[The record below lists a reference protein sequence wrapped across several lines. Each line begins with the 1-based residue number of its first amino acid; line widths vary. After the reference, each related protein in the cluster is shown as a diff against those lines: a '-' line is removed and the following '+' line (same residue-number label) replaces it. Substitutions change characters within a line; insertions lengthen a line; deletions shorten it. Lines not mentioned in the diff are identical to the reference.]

1 MAITLEDIRKY
12 REEHGISTE
21 AGIEAVRAARE
32 RIAQGLPVF
41 PTQKSETS
49 EPSDIRQSGSKFS
62 EKIAHP
68 AKRRAG
74 KILKAKA
81 VTGSL
86 LGAENPD
93 AHEKKQL
100 TGVDQN
106 TRAAASA
113 AKRYGVAFTGDPEE
127 TLRAAGREAYINGR
141 DADSD
146 SLYARA
152 DTIRTEKAAARARE
166 LADKAAE
173 EEQKQLQAY
182 IDKYARYAALTYNP
196 DFAEKS
202 RYQTTANGKE
212 EFNNFFQNYSNT
224 GFDDIAYD
232 YINRNETAIKRQE
245 LADIQDNAAFLGLDQ
260 SERLEMT
267 DDEIAIFNYL
277 YAQDTAK
284 GDTEHKSAYDFVK
297 LLTGSLTARQR
308 AKAEEEWA
316 AYARENPTKMS
327 AFSVL
332 ESPMKGLAYLG
343 QAVDYL
349 ADGKIDQNAGYNKFS
364 YSNSA
369 IRNQVSQ
376 MVEDKWGGVGTF
388 AYQTGMSM
396 GDFLLN
402 TAITGGNEA
411 LSLAIMGTGAAADA
425 TIAAKDRGLS
435 DNQSFALGTIA
446 GAAEIITEKVSIETL
461 LDKTSLSESAFGYFL
476 KNVLAEGSEEV
487 GSDIINLVADV
498 LISKDKSEWQTSM
511 DAYERTG
518 MTEKEAFWH
527 AVEDQAANMGLD
539 FLGGAVSGGVM
550 AGAGIG
556 INSAANRLDVLD
568 SAANLRDSGDLS
580 SMLLSAMN
588 LQNEALR
595 ERAFEM
601 ADAIRS
607 GKKPSA
613 AEVRDFYTALSQERA
628 RTRGSGDYAAPE
640 ARQGA
645 VSADQNGRQLPGDL
659 SMANPEEQYLL
670 AYLEQENAQET
681 VQAVEEQQP
690 STSVRAAE
698 ERQSTRQQ
706 PSSTPPVKAENPF
719 SASLTESL
727 GENGKAAYHYTIEH
741 SDTAEDGV
749 RPAFLAYYTYGL
761 AGSNMENVPA
771 EFARSLGQDG
781 AYRAWAAGQNDAKIT
796 LAREQKAAKY
806 AAVSGTDSGLVY
818 DDFVREA
825 VSSGRSR
832 VDVNGES
839 RGYLT
844 AETAEQLNQVARA
857 LGVRVQFADSIRGGT
872 ANAKISGSTILMEK
886 NNPNPV
892 MAVVGHE
899 FTHRMQELAPREYR
913 TFRNSVLEG
922 KENRVREKLDA
933 YASQGVNL
941 TYEEAMDEA
950 AADLAGL
957 MMDDGKV
964 LDQFIEKH
972 RTDRTLLQKI
982 RDAIRSFID
991 KLTGKERKKAETTV
1005 GKLEAALDAAAKQAR
1020 ALQDKAGRDTM
1031 DVTRHS
1037 LKEDGDYGITEENH
1051 RAAQSSGNHRDSGY
1065 DAQQRTTDTGRSG
1078 QNRQGVGGEVRPEV
1092 GTTIRREDFLREHRE
1107 RGDRSVRLKGD
1118 YLYAY
1123 HEATEAELND
1133 NAKKTVAILKDLGIP
1148 YFTNTDGI
1156 HIYANG
1162 EVRISNQSVTIH
1174 DGTDTKIAV
1183 SANMETEGAATAYHE
1198 AFHFMRDAAPA
1209 LRNKLQ
1215 GTIRGSI
1222 VENESYETFSSRIA
1236 EAYRIPLDPSQ
1247 RAKVQEAK
1255 FQEELNAY
1263 ICGEIMAQKSN
1274 SEALHLIKDFVK
1286 NPEQLLIDVAQMYT
1300 DFKAQQK
1307 GETNFSLKTGT
1318 ITKSYEAIL
1327 EENRL
1332 LKEQMKD
1339 YRDLRR
1345 KHKDLRKS
1353 RDYWWDQTKTTESA
1367 AEYQKAVAE
1376 AAKGLVEGH
1385 SSKANVLKIQGKL
1398 QGLYDTIGRWAS
1410 QESSVAGDADYEKIQ
1425 SRAESI
1431 ARELVEQA
1439 VVRTS
1444 PGDSYQ
1450 ELLDYLKTTEVV
1462 LGKKDQKG
1470 FPGING
1476 FKARQQD
1483 RLNLSIQGKTN
1494 IDQVYQ
1500 ELSERWP
1507 EFFDEAEQ
1515 SHPADQLL
1523 RVGEVLDQLYAVE
1536 EYNPFEGEMDQA
1548 VTGAANEIMERFFD
1562 LPQTRKTFADRQE
1575 ARLSAAKANGKQ
1587 QVQKVREE
1595 YKARLDKLREQ
1606 NRQRVADTIDKE
1618 RAKRDQKI
1626 QALKDRYAA
1635 RDAAGKARQEARKL
1649 RSRIIRHVGE
1659 LSRTLLRPND
1669 KKHIPETLRTAVSAM
1684 LESINLESPYRV
1696 DENGRRIKNGT
1707 GGPTRRTAAF
1717 QALKAEYAKIAA
1729 EGELVIDPS
1738 LFGDA
1743 AKDIQGGFDQVI
1755 AMKDIRLADMTLEQL
1770 ETVWQ
1775 VVKAV
1780 ESGIRT
1786 EGKVL
1791 SKAKYQRT
1799 ADWAGALQA
1808 DTASRRAKGSLTSG
1822 HIALDLENPYTF
1834 FSHYGQ
1840 AGMDIYRSLR
1850 DAQDRQQQMK
1860 TQVARKIGELKLVD
1874 RKTLRDLEKTAKT
1887 FTTATGEKL
1896 TLTTAQVMD
1905 LYNLSKRQQAL
1916 GHLLGDGVVQPRVKS
1931 EHIRRGTNAIRLTEG
1946 DLAAITRTLTAEQK
1960 KMADALQEL
1969 TIGMLADFGNEASMA
1984 AYGYKKFTGKDYWP
1998 IHVAGEEV
2006 QVSVEKNRDNPR
2018 SVRNMGMAQSTQA
2031 GAANALNIFSVFDS
2045 FSDHVSDMTTYAA
2058 WLCPMEDMDR
2068 LFNYRYRD
2076 EAGNRTGKTVKG
2088 LLEEFGGPGS
2098 MKYWLKLMSDIQN
2111 GIGGSNDSIFW
2122 NYAGKTVGNLKGAAV
2137 KGNARVILQQATA
2150 IFKAALPMEVRDLS
2164 RGFLKGVTKGS
2175 GWEKALQYAPIA
2187 LKKDDGSF
2195 DISSPRQMKD
2205 SLFDGRSLLQRADDL
2220 TSAPAGKADAWAW
2233 GKIWNACEWA
2243 TAREHKEL
2251 AVGSDAFYQ
2260 ETARLFTQVIDQ
2272 TQVVDGVLQ
2281 RSNIMRSS
2289 NEVVKQA
2296 TSFMGEPIM
2305 ALNILMQTYDQAR
2318 YETDPVKRKRAVK
2331 KMCRAVSA
2339 LIVTDVVN
2347 ALVQSLVDAA
2357 RDDDRDKDY
2366 AEKFRIALLGDYDP
2380 NGTVWDNIRAGLSS
2394 NLIGNLNP
2402 LGRIPFVKD
2411 WLSQFQGYEVKRMDT
2426 QGIAELF
2433 NVSRKWEK
2441 LGNGRYTVAYLLK
2454 ETAAS
2459 LSKLFGAPV
2468 GNIMRDLSA
2477 TINTTIS
2484 FADSFGA
2491 DTVELRYRLSRTM
2504 YDVKNSQ
2511 NLGIFTGFI
2520 WEARQKGN
2528 EELASEIYNDLGRS
2542 GWTREQLDQRV
2553 NNLAQKAEKGTAA
2566 AQAYVDAEERGSAS
2580 GMEKAAETAGDLGIS
2595 DDEFKAMLNKERNR
2609 RKEKDEGPEPWEDI
2623 GPDYWAGGNV
2633 SYSYDNLYQAVLNG
2647 DASSVETIR
2656 RALEQDGK
2664 DAKAIDS
2671 AVKSRLRADLK
2682 EAFWESGSLSDSE
2695 VKKLSRLLA
2704 DWDESEDA
2712 AAYLEKDAW
2721 KKWKEAYRGGKGRFA
2736 EYKRYYDVLKKVF
2749 GYENE
2754 EIIRRGN
2761 VG

>member
-86 LGAENPD
+86 LGVENPD

-146 SLYARA
+146 SLYDRA
-152 DTIRTEKAAARARE
+152 DAIKTEKAAARAKE

-182 IDKYARYAALTYNP
+182 INKYAKYAALTYNP
-196 DFAEKS
+196 DFEEKS

-212 EFNNFFQNYSNT
+212 KFNNFFQNYSNT

-316 AYARENPTKMS
+316 AYAKENPAKMS

-332 ESPMKGLAYLG
+332 ESPMKGLSYLG

-369 IRNQVSQ
+369 IRSQVSQ

-396 GDFLLN
+396 GDFLFN
-402 TAITGGNEA
+402 TAVTGGNEA

-435 DNQSFALGTIA
+435 DSQSFALGTIA

-476 KNVLAEGSEEV
+476 KNLLAEGSEEV

-498 LISKDKSEWQTSM
+498 LISKDKSEWKTSM

-556 INSAANRLDVLD
+556 INSAANRLDIRNNVLD

-659 SMANPEEQYLL
+659 SMTNPEEQYLL
-670 AYLEQENAQET
+670 AYLEQENAQKGRET
-681 VQAVEEQQP
+681 GQAAEEQQP

-698 ERQSTRQQ
+698 ERQSDRQEQ
-706 PSSTPPVKAENPF
+706 ISSTPSAKESRPF

-727 GENGKAAYHYTIEH
+727 GENGKAAYNYTLEH
-741 SDTAEDGV
+741 SGVAEEGV

-761 AGSNMENVPA
+761 AGSEMENVPG
-771 EFARSLGQDG
+771 EFAGSLGQDG
-781 AYRAWAAGQNDAKIT
+781 AYRAWAAGQNDAQIT
-796 LAREQKAAKY
+796 LAREQKAAGY
-806 AAVSGTDSGLVY
+806 AAMAGEGSGLVY
-818 DDFVREA
+818 DDFVKEA

-839 RGYLT
+839 RVYLT
-844 AETAEQLNQVARA
+844 AETAEQLNQVAKA

-964 LDQFIEKH
+964 LDQFIQKH

-991 KLTGKERKKAETTV
+991 KLTGKERKKVETTV

-1037 LKEDGDYGITEENH
+1037 LKEDGDYATVRRNQTESAGAGASG
-1051 RAAQSSGNHRDSGY
+1051 AASARTGQTA
-1065 DAQQRTTDTGRSG
+1065 DAGRSG
-1078 QNRQGVGGEVRPEV
+1078 QNRQGVGGEVRSEV

-1107 RGDRSVRLKGD
+1107 RGDRSIRLKGD

-1123 HEATEAELND
+1123 HEATAAELND
-1133 NAKKTVAILKDLGIP
+1133 NAKKTVAILKGLGIP
-1148 YFTNTDGI
+1148 CFTNTDGI

-1183 SANMETEGAATAYHE
+1183 SANMETEGTATAYHE
-1198 AFHFMRDAAPA
+1198 AFHFLRDVAPT
-1209 LRNKLQ
+1209 LRAKLQ
-1215 GTIRGSI
+1215 ETIR
-1222 VENESYETFSSRIA
+1222 ENIAENKSYETFSNRIA

-1247 RAKVQEAK
+1247 RTKVQEAK

-1263 ICGEIMAQKSN
+1263 ICGEIMARN
-1274 SEALHLIKDFVK
+1274 PGSEAWQLIRNFIPDTDAVYSAVV
-1286 NPEQLLIDVAQMYT
+1286 DMYT

-1327 EENRL
+1327 EENQL
-1332 LKEQMKD
+1332 LREQMKD
-1339 YRDLRR
+1339 YRSIQRQNQTLQE
-1345 KHKDLRKS
+1345 S
-1353 RDYWWDQTKTTESA
+1353 RDYWKGQTRTTKEVSTDRKAVEKA
-1367 AEYQKAVAE
+1367 AKELIQSYSSQADAREIQNRLQSLYDAIARGTDGENDVSYAEAWSRAEGIARDVVEKAVA
-1376 AAKGLVEGH
+1376 K
-1385 SSKANVLKIQGKL
+1385 
-1398 QGLYDTIGRWAS
+1398 
-1410 QESSVAGDADYEKIQ
+1410 ESLGE
-1425 SRAESI
+1425 
-1431 ARELVEQA
+1431 
-1439 VVRTS
+1439 
-1444 PGDSYQ
+1444 SYQ
-1450 ELLDYLKTTEVV
+1450 ELLNYLKTVPIV
-1462 LGKKDQKG
+1462 LNKKDQADIPG
-1470 FPGING
+1470 FRD
-1476 FKARQQD
+1476 FRAQQRG
-1483 RLNLSIQGKTN
+1483 RLNLSTQGKTN
-1494 IDQVYQ
+1494 MDQVYL

-1536 EYNPFEGEMDQA
+1536 EYNPFEGEMDQTVA
-1548 VTGAANEIMERFFD
+1548 GAANEIMERFFD

-1575 ARLSAAKANGKQ
+1575 TRLSAAKANGKQ

-1635 RDAAGKARQEARKL
+1635 RDAAGREKRAVREYQQK
-1649 RSRIIRHVGE
+1649 IRRTALD
-1659 LSRTLLRPND
+1659 LSRRLLNPTD
-1669 KKHIPETLRTAVSAM
+1669 SKHIPESLRGPVAAFLSSIDFSGKKQDTKIAEVWRNLQNKWLELSAGQSREDFSGEYLTIDPDLTERLKELIASDVPTRLDNLNRAETEELWKVVAAVKAAVTAADRAIIEGKKTTAAEAGKDLILELSMRKARNPNQSSLSKNFADFFQYGMTDSTRFGEMFGPTMESLIGNLREGHNVMVRKWNEAVQYAEGLFGKEKVWEWGSGYADPKSFQLASGETLSLTPAQVMSLYLLNKREQGRRHLYKGGVESAETRGKHKRFGQGARTAVTEADVAQI
-1684 LESINLESPYRV
+1684 INSLTPQQKRV
-1696 DENGRRIKNGT
+1696 ADGLGY
-1707 GGPTRRTAAF
+1707 F
-1717 QALKAEYAKIAA
+1717 LSHQAA
-1729 EGELVIDPS
+1729 E
-1738 LFGDA
+1738 
-1743 AKDIQGGFDQVI
+1743 
-1755 AMKDIRLADMTLEQL
+1755 
-1770 ETVWQ
+1770 W
-1775 VVKAV
+1775 
-1780 ESGIRT
+1780 
-1786 EGKVL
+1786 
-1791 SKAKYQRT
+1791 
-1799 ADWAGALQA
+1799 
-1808 DTASRRAKGSLTSG
+1808 
-1822 HIALDLENPYTF
+1822 
-1834 FSHYGQ
+1834 
-1840 AGMDIYRSLR
+1840 
-1850 DAQDRQQQMK
+1850 
-1860 TQVARKIGELKLVD
+1860 
-1874 RKTLRDLEKTAKT
+1874 
-1887 FTTATGEKL
+1887 
-1896 TLTTAQVMD
+1896 
-1905 LYNLSKRQQAL
+1905 
-1916 GHLLGDGVVQPRVKS
+1916 
-1931 EHIRRGTNAIRLTEG
+1931 
-1946 DLAAITRTLTAEQK
+1946 
-1960 KMADALQEL
+1960 
-1969 TIGMLADFGNEASMA
+1969 GNEASMERFGYRKFTEENYFPIKSDRNYTRSSVESGDRPGTIAGLGMTKAVNKAANNPVLLEDVFDVFSRHVTEMA
-1984 AYGYKKFTGKDYWP
+1984 AYNAFYNRLEDFQTVWNWQDNRFHSVKDSLRTAGGDGANQYIRNLLTAVNGRATVERSLSETLLSKYK
-1998 IHVAGEEV
+1998 AGV
-2006 QVSVEKNRDNPR
+2006 
-2018 SVRNMGMAQSTQA
+2018 
-2031 GAANALNIFSVFDS
+2031 
-2045 FSDHVSDMTTYAA
+2045 
-2058 WLCPMEDMDR
+2058 
-2068 LFNYRYRD
+2068 
-2076 EAGNRTGKTVKG
+2076 
-2088 LLEEFGGPGS
+2088 
-2098 MKYWLKLMSDIQN
+2098 
-2111 GIGGSNDSIFW
+2111 IGGNLRVVIQQPTAYTRALTLMDGK
-2122 NYAGKTVGNLKGAAV
+2122 YLLRGLAGKVDADIMKT
-2137 KGNARVILQQATA
+2137 
-2150 IFKAALPMEVRDLS
+2150 
-2164 RGFLKGVTKGS
+2164 
-2175 GWEKALQYAPIA
+2175 YAPIA
-2187 LKKDDGSF
+2187 LWKDWGYYETGNGK
-2195 DISSPRQMKD
+2195 QVKD
-2205 SLFDGRSLLQRADDL
+2205 LILGRHKAGDRFSEAMMALPGIMDNL
-2220 TSAPAGKADAWAW
+2220 TW
-2233 GKIWNACEWA
+2233 GRLWKACEYEIA
-2243 TAREHKEL
+2243 DTTDLKAGTDEFYR
-2251 AVGSDAFYQ
+2251 AVGK
-2260 ETARLFTQVIDQ
+2260 RFTEVIDK
-2272 TQVVDGVLQ
+2272 TQVVDSVFH
-2281 RSNIMRSS
+2281 RSQIMRSK
-2289 NEVVKQA
+2289 NFGNQLA
-2296 TSFMGEPIM
+2296 TAFMAEPTKSYNAVMGAIRSLQN
-2305 ALNILMQTYDQAR
+2305 ASGAEGRKAAAR
-2318 YETDPVKRKRAVK
+2318 GVR
-2331 KMCRAVSA
+2331 RAVSA
-2339 LIVTDVVN
+2339 YIVTNVVN
-2347 ALVQSLVDAA
+2347 ALVVSLMDAA
-2357 RDDDRDKDY
+2357 RDDDRDKDFF
-2366 AEKFRIALLGDYDP
+2366 EKYRAALLGEYDA
-2380 NGTVWDNIRAGLSS
+2380 NGTIWDNIRAGLSA
-2394 NLIGNLNP
+2394 NLVENLNP
-2402 LGRIPFVKD
+2402 MALIPYLKD
-2411 WLSQFQGYEVKRMDT
+2411 AMNLLEGYEIKRMDM
-2426 QGIAELF
+2426 QGVSEL
-2433 NVSRKWEK
+2433 VSSVKKWEK
-2441 LGNGRYTVAYLLK
+2441 LGDGRYTVAYLLK
-2454 ETAAS
+2454 DTAES
-2459 LSKLFGAPV
+2459 LSKLTGIPM
-2468 GNIMRDLSA
+2468 GNILRELS
-2477 TINTTIS
+2477 TLTNTGIS
-2484 FADSFGA
+2484 VADSFGA

-2553 NNLAQKAEKGTAA
+2553 NNLAQKAEKGAAA

-2721 KKWKEAYRGGKGRFA
+2721 KKWKEAYRGGKGKFA
-2736 EYKRYYDVLKKVF
+2736 EYKRYYDVLKNVF
-2749 GYENE
+2749 GKEHE
-2754 EIIRRGN
+2754 EIVRRGN

>member
-100 TGVDQN
+100 TGVDRN

-127 TLRAAGREAYINGR
+127 PLRAAGREAYINGR

-706 PSSTPPVKAENPF
+706 PSSTPPVKAEKPF

-913 TFRNSVLEG
+913 TFRNSALEG

-1031 DVTRHS
+1031 DVARHS
-1037 LKEDGDYGITEENH
+1037 LKEDGVDGREGTRRIGAVEQKEESDRAGGQPVQNSAGEVLQGDAVSRRERGLNTSFGERPYYAWTEGHVIEPVKGTVAHGAQQTAVEYGVPSFVVSNTAWNQSKTKAPSFSAHGQIFFRESIPERYRGMVAPHEITHVMKQVQYPAYLAFVSKTPDMLDLSSIEAALLLENSAKH
-1051 RAAQSSGNHRDSGY
+1051 REIDIFNKKGTLDTRKLKALSEADTLKLYDELNATLYGHIGSGKMEGLSEPLRHAFHDFDAYAKELTELHQRFKAENLNAKKNAGQADGDARYSIKYDESHTPYVEIDEDILRGIPKAAWVKTVKDNLRDKFPNGMTVGQNVIAINKQSRMEMTFSRYMQKLFQSEPQMYADKLRATNNADEIVRAAQNWVNEALLHPRKDDIIDFARGKVLLRIGENDYSAQVIVGNRGKNGLLLY
-1065 DAQQRTTDTGRSG
+1065 DVINLSKTTIQEKTKTTDTVYTANT
-1078 QNRQGVGGEVRPEV
+1078 QNEPR
-1092 GTTIRREDFLREHRE
+1092 D
-1107 RGDRSVRLKGD
+1107 RGPVSV
-1118 YLYAY
+1118 
-1123 HEATEAELND
+1123 
-1133 NAKKTVAILKDLGIP
+1133 
-1148 YFTNTDGI
+1148 NTS
-1156 HIYANG
+1156 
-1162 EVRISNQSVTIH
+1162 IS
-1174 DGTDTKIAV
+1174 
-1183 SANMETEGAATAYHE
+1183 E
-1198 AFHFMRDAAPA
+1198 
-1209 LRNKLQ
+1209 
-1215 GTIRGSI
+1215 
-1222 VENESYETFSSRIA
+1222 
-1236 EAYRIPLDPSQ
+1236 
-1247 RAKVQEAK
+1247 
-1255 FQEELNAY
+1255 
-1263 ICGEIMAQKSN
+1263 
-1274 SEALHLIKDFVK
+1274 
-1286 NPEQLLIDVAQMYT
+1286 
-1300 DFKAQQK
+1300 K
-1307 GETNFSLKTGT
+1307 GENVNTNFSLKAGT

-1548 VTGAANEIMERFFD
+1548 VTGAANEIM
-1562 LPQTRKTFADRQE
+1562 
-1575 ARLSAAKANGKQ
+1575 AR
-1587 QVQKVREE
+1587 
-1595 YKARLDKLREQ
+1595 
-1606 NRQRVADTIDKE
+1606 
-1618 RAKRDQKI
+1618 
-1626 QALKDRYAA
+1626 
-1635 RDAAGKARQEARKL
+1635 
-1649 RSRIIRHVGE
+1649 
-1659 LSRTLLRPND
+1659 
-1669 KKHIPETLRTAVSAM
+1669 
-1684 LESINLESPYRV
+1684 
-1696 DENGRRIKNGT
+1696 
-1707 GGPTRRTAAF
+1707 
-1717 QALKAEYAKIAA
+1717 
-1729 EGELVIDPS
+1729 
-1738 LFGDA
+1738 
-1743 AKDIQGGFDQVI
+1743 
-1755 AMKDIRLADMTLEQL
+1755 
-1770 ETVWQ
+1770 
-1775 VVKAV
+1775 
-1780 ESGIRT
+1780 
-1786 EGKVL
+1786 
-1791 SKAKYQRT
+1791 
-1799 ADWAGALQA
+1799 
-1808 DTASRRAKGSLTSG
+1808 
-1822 HIALDLENPYTF
+1822 
-1834 FSHYGQ
+1834 
-1840 AGMDIYRSLR
+1840 
-1850 DAQDRQQQMK
+1850 
-1860 TQVARKIGELKLVD
+1860 
-1874 RKTLRDLEKTAKT
+1874 
-1887 FTTATGEKL
+1887 
-1896 TLTTAQVMD
+1896 
-1905 LYNLSKRQQAL
+1905 
-1916 GHLLGDGVVQPRVKS
+1916 
-1931 EHIRRGTNAIRLTEG
+1931 
-1946 DLAAITRTLTAEQK
+1946 
-1960 KMADALQEL
+1960 
-1969 TIGMLADFGNEASMA
+1969 SM
-1984 AYGYKKFTGKDYWP
+1984 
-1998 IHVAGEEV
+1998 
-2006 QVSVEKNRDNPR
+2006 
-2018 SVRNMGMAQSTQA
+2018 
-2031 GAANALNIFSVFDS
+2031 
-2045 FSDHVSDMTTYAA
+2045 
-2058 WLCPMEDMDR
+2058 
-2068 LFNYRYRD
+2068 
-2076 EAGNRTGKTVKG
+2076 
-2088 LLEEFGGPGS
+2088 
-2098 MKYWLKLMSDIQN
+2098 
-2111 GIGGSNDSIFW
+2111 
-2122 NYAGKTVGNLKGAAV
+2122 
-2137 KGNARVILQQATA
+2137 
-2150 IFKAALPMEVRDLS
+2150 
-2164 RGFLKGVTKGS
+2164 
-2175 GWEKALQYAPIA
+2175 
-2187 LKKDDGSF
+2187 
-2195 DISSPRQMKD
+2195 
-2205 SLFDGRSLLQRADDL
+2205 
-2220 TSAPAGKADAWAW
+2220 
-2233 GKIWNACEWA
+2233 
-2243 TAREHKEL
+2243 
-2251 AVGSDAFYQ
+2251 
-2260 ETARLFTQVIDQ
+2260 
-2272 TQVVDGVLQ
+2272 
-2281 RSNIMRSS
+2281 
-2289 NEVVKQA
+2289 
-2296 TSFMGEPIM
+2296 
-2305 ALNILMQTYDQAR
+2305 
-2318 YETDPVKRKRAVK
+2318 
-2331 KMCRAVSA
+2331 
-2339 LIVTDVVN
+2339 
-2347 ALVQSLVDAA
+2347 
-2357 RDDDRDKDY
+2357 
-2366 AEKFRIALLGDYDP
+2366 
-2380 NGTVWDNIRAGLSS
+2380 
-2394 NLIGNLNP
+2394 
-2402 LGRIPFVKD
+2402 
-2411 WLSQFQGYEVKRMDT
+2411 
-2426 QGIAELF
+2426 
-2433 NVSRKWEK
+2433 
-2441 LGNGRYTVAYLLK
+2441 
-2454 ETAAS
+2454 
-2459 LSKLFGAPV
+2459 
-2468 GNIMRDLSA
+2468 
-2477 TINTTIS
+2477 
-2484 FADSFGA
+2484 
-2491 DTVELRYRLSRTM
+2491 
-2504 YDVKNSQ
+2504 
-2511 NLGIFTGFI
+2511 
-2520 WEARQKGN
+2520 
-2528 EELASEIYNDLGRS
+2528 
-2542 GWTREQLDQRV
+2542 
-2553 NNLAQKAEKGTAA
+2553 
-2566 AQAYVDAEERGSAS
+2566 
-2580 GMEKAAETAGDLGIS
+2580 
-2595 DDEFKAMLNKERNR
+2595 
-2609 RKEKDEGPEPWEDI
+2609 
-2623 GPDYWAGGNV
+2623 
-2633 SYSYDNLYQAVLNG
+2633 
-2647 DASSVETIR
+2647 
-2656 RALEQDGK
+2656 
-2664 DAKAIDS
+2664 
-2671 AVKSRLRADLK
+2671 
-2682 EAFWESGSLSDSE
+2682 
-2695 VKKLSRLLA
+2695 
-2704 DWDESEDA
+2704 
-2712 AAYLEKDAW
+2712 
-2721 KKWKEAYRGGKGRFA
+2721 
-2736 EYKRYYDVLKKVF
+2736 
-2749 GYENE
+2749 
-2754 EIIRRGN
+2754 
-2761 VG
+2761 

>member
-1 MAITLEDIRKY
+1 MALTIEDIKKY
-12 REEHGISTE
+12 REERGIQTNS
-21 AGIEAVRAARE
+21 GPEAVQAARA
-32 RIAQGLPVF
+32 RMAMGLPAIAE
-41 PTQKSETS
+41 PEPETAAIS
-49 EPSDIRQSGSKFS
+49 HASKR
-62 EKIAHP
+62 IQP
-68 AKRRAG
+68 ARGRARDMA
-74 KILKAKA
+74 KAKS
-81 VTGSL
+81 VIR
-86 LGAENPD
+86 GALDPEASAPKQTVGTNPP
-93 AHEKKQL
+93 EKKQL
-100 TGVDQN
+100 TGVDKS

-127 TLRAAGREAYINGR
+127 TLRTAGREAYSQGKA
-141 DADSD
+141 ADSK
-146 SLYARA
+146 SLFDKA
-152 DTIRTEKAAARARE
+152 DGVREMAEAPDFQPASLNPATEKNPYGVDNIPVYSGQIHEKYGLKDYLGAGVHAAAGTLSGMSNSVVHFFKAFNDLGEMGLSALTGQEAGHGLQPLWDLYDRLDANTQAQITEDIRTGKMSEPVYSVISGLVQQIPTIA
-166 LADKAAE
+166 LAILTGGGSVAAE
-173 EEQKQLQAY
+173 GAT
-182 IDKYARYAALTYNP
+182 AALGNPSAVEAGIKMLPQLFKDPQFLHSFIQSFGGTYKDAVENGANP
-196 DFAEKS
+196 AQAFLAGIVDGLPEAAIEV
-202 RYQTTANGKE
+202 G
-212 EFNNFFQNYSNT
+212 
-224 GFDDIAYD
+224 GGL
-232 YINRNETAIKRQE
+232 ETALSEGPVTGVKD
-245 LADIQDNAAFLGLDQ
+245 LARRVG
-260 SERLEMT
+260 
-267 DDEIAIFNYL
+267 
-277 YAQDTAK
+277 
-284 GDTEHKSAYDFVK
+284 KSA
-297 LLTGSLTARQR
+297 LEEGWEEIRQD
-308 AKAEEEWA
+308 
-316 AYARENPTKMS
+316 P
-327 AFSVL
+327 FS
-332 ESPMKGLAYLG
+332 GLAQMTYDPG
-343 QAVDYL
+343 V
-349 ADGKIDQNAGYNKFS
+349 NKFS
-364 YSNSA
+364 LTDDDAVVNPVRAAKSA
-369 IRNQVSQ
+369 FYAFITSSIS
-376 MVEDKWGGVGTF
+376 GGVGTTMRT
-388 AYQTGMSM
+388 AQDYYTL
-396 GDFLLN
+396 GDRVKES
-402 TAITGGNEA
+402 GNV
-411 LSLAIMGTGAAADA
+411 
-425 TIAAKDRGLS
+425 
-435 DNQSFALGTIA
+435 N
-446 GAAEIITEKVSIETL
+446 
-461 LDKTSLSESAFGYFL
+461 
-476 KNVLAEGSEEV
+476 
-487 GSDIINLVADV
+487 
-498 LISKDKSEWQTSM
+498 
-511 DAYERTG
+511 
-518 MTEKEAFWH
+518 
-527 AVEDQAANMGLD
+527 
-539 FLGGAVSGGVM
+539 
-550 AGAGIG
+550 
-556 INSAANRLDVLD
+556 
-568 SAANLRDSGDLS
+568 
-580 SMLLSAMN
+580 SMLLSAMDS
-588 LQNEALR
+588 QNEALR
-595 ERAFEM
+595 DQAAEM
-601 ADAIRS
+601 AYQIQH
-607 GKKPSA
+607 GKEPSA
-613 AEVRDFYTALSQERA
+613 AAVGRLALLAGEELNREQVRQIS
-628 RTRGSGDYAAPE
+628 SMPE
-640 ARQGA
+640 ARQG
-645 VSADQNGRQLPGDL
+645 S
-659 SMANPEEQYLL
+659 LL
-670 AYLEQENAQET
+670 ANESQPQISENFQVTDPELRHTAALVERQSPS
-681 VQAVEEQQP
+681 EEQQL
-690 STSVRAAE
+690 STSVRAVE
-698 ERQSTRQQ
+698 ERQNPRQEQ
-706 PSSTPPVKAENPF
+706 PSPTPSAKESRPF

-727 GENGKAAYHYTIEH
+727 GENGKAAYNYTLEH
-741 SDTAEDGV
+741 SDTAEEGV

-761 AGSNMENVPA
+761 AGSDMENVPS
-771 EFARSLGQDG
+771 EFARSLGQG
-781 AYRAWAAGQNDAKIT
+781 AAYRAWAAGQSDAQIT
-796 LAREQKAAKY
+796 LTREQKAAKY
-806 AAVSGTDSGLVY
+806 AAVAGTDSGLVY

-1247 RAKVQEAK
+1247 RTKVQEAK

-1575 ARLSAAKANGKQ
+1575 TRLSAAKANGKQ

-1635 RDAAGKARQEARKL
+1635 RDAAGREKRAVREYQQK
-1649 RSRIIRHVGE
+1649 IRRTALD
-1659 LSRTLLRPND
+1659 LSRRLLNPTD
-1669 KKHIPETLRTAVSAM
+1669 SKHIPESLRGPVAAFLSSIDFSGKKQDTKIAEVWRNLQNKWLELSAGQSREDFSGEYLTIDPDLTERLKELIASDVPTRLDNLNRAETEELWKVVAAVKAAVTAADRAIIEGKKTTAAEAGKDLILELSMRKARNPNQSSLSKNFADFFQYGMTDSTRFGEMFGPTMESLIGNLREGHNVMVRKWNEAVQYAEGLFGKEKVWEWGSGYADPKSFQLASGETLSLTPAQVMSLYLLNKREQGRRHLYKGGVESAETRGKHKRFGQGARTAVTEADVAQI
-1684 LESINLESPYRV
+1684 INSLTPQQKRV
-1696 DENGRRIKNGT
+1696 ADGLGY
-1707 GGPTRRTAAF
+1707 F
-1717 QALKAEYAKIAA
+1717 LSHQAA
-1729 EGELVIDPS
+1729 E
-1738 LFGDA
+1738 
-1743 AKDIQGGFDQVI
+1743 
-1755 AMKDIRLADMTLEQL
+1755 
-1770 ETVWQ
+1770 W
-1775 VVKAV
+1775 
-1780 ESGIRT
+1780 
-1786 EGKVL
+1786 
-1791 SKAKYQRT
+1791 
-1799 ADWAGALQA
+1799 
-1808 DTASRRAKGSLTSG
+1808 
-1822 HIALDLENPYTF
+1822 
-1834 FSHYGQ
+1834 
-1840 AGMDIYRSLR
+1840 
-1850 DAQDRQQQMK
+1850 
-1860 TQVARKIGELKLVD
+1860 
-1874 RKTLRDLEKTAKT
+1874 
-1887 FTTATGEKL
+1887 
-1896 TLTTAQVMD
+1896 
-1905 LYNLSKRQQAL
+1905 
-1916 GHLLGDGVVQPRVKS
+1916 
-1931 EHIRRGTNAIRLTEG
+1931 
-1946 DLAAITRTLTAEQK
+1946 
-1960 KMADALQEL
+1960 
-1969 TIGMLADFGNEASMA
+1969 GNEASMERFGYRKFTEENYFPIKSDRNYTRSSVESGDRPGTIAGLGMTKAVNKAANNPVLLEDVFDVFSRHVTEMA
-1984 AYGYKKFTGKDYWP
+1984 AYNAFYNRLEDFQAVWNWQDNRFHSVKDSLRTAGGDGANQYIRNLLTAVNGRATVERSLSETLLSKYK
-1998 IHVAGEEV
+1998 AGV
-2006 QVSVEKNRDNPR
+2006 
-2018 SVRNMGMAQSTQA
+2018 
-2031 GAANALNIFSVFDS
+2031 
-2045 FSDHVSDMTTYAA
+2045 
-2058 WLCPMEDMDR
+2058 
-2068 LFNYRYRD
+2068 
-2076 EAGNRTGKTVKG
+2076 
-2088 LLEEFGGPGS
+2088 
-2098 MKYWLKLMSDIQN
+2098 
-2111 GIGGSNDSIFW
+2111 IGGNLRVVIQQPTAYTRALTLMDGK
-2122 NYAGKTVGNLKGAAV
+2122 YLLRGLAGKVDADIMKT
-2137 KGNARVILQQATA
+2137 
-2150 IFKAALPMEVRDLS
+2150 
-2164 RGFLKGVTKGS
+2164 
-2175 GWEKALQYAPIA
+2175 YAPIA
-2187 LKKDDGSF
+2187 LWKDWGYYETGNGK
-2195 DISSPRQMKD
+2195 QVKD
-2205 SLFDGRSLLQRADDL
+2205 LILGRHKAGDRFSEAMMALPGIMDNL
-2220 TSAPAGKADAWAW
+2220 TW
-2233 GKIWNACEWA
+2233 GRLWKACEYEIA
-2243 TAREHKEL
+2243 DTTDLKAGTDEFYR
-2251 AVGSDAFYQ
+2251 AVGK
-2260 ETARLFTQVIDQ
+2260 RFTEVIDK
-2272 TQVVDGVLQ
+2272 TQVVDSVFH
-2281 RSNIMRSS
+2281 RSQIMRSK
-2289 NEVVKQA
+2289 NFGNQLA
-2296 TSFMGEPIM
+2296 TAFMAEPTKSYNAVMGAIRSLQN
-2305 ALNILMQTYDQAR
+2305 ASGAEGRKAAAR
-2318 YETDPVKRKRAVK
+2318 GVR
-2331 KMCRAVSA
+2331 RAVSA
-2339 LIVTDVVN
+2339 YIVTNVVN
-2347 ALVQSLVDAA
+2347 ALVVSLMDAA
-2357 RDDDRDKDY
+2357 RDDDRDKDFF
-2366 AEKFRIALLGDYDP
+2366 EKYRIALLGDYDP
-2380 NGTVWDNIRAGLSS
+2380 NGTIWDNIRAGLSA
-2394 NLIGNLNP
+2394 NLVENLNP
-2402 LGRIPFVKD
+2402 MALIPYLKD
-2411 WLSQFQGYEVKRMDT
+2411 AMNLLEGYEIKRMDM
-2426 QGIAELF
+2426 QGVSEL
-2433 NVSRKWEK
+2433 VSSVKKWEK
-2441 LGNGRYTVAYLLK
+2441 LGDGRYTVAYLLK
-2454 ETAAS
+2454 DTAES
-2459 LSKLFGAPV
+2459 LSKLTGIPM
-2468 GNIMRDLSA
+2468 GNILRELS
-2477 TINTTIS
+2477 TLTNTGIS
-2484 FADSFGA
+2484 VADSFGA

-2566 AQAYVDAEERGSAS
+2566 AQAYVDAEERGSAF

-2721 KKWKEAYRGGKGRFA
+2721 KKWKEAYRGGKGKFA
-2736 EYKRYYDVLKKVF
+2736 EYKRYYDVLKNVF
-2749 GYENE
+2749 GKEHE
-2754 EIIRRGN
+2754 EIVRRGN

>member
-1 MAITLEDIRKY
+1 MALTIEDIKKY
-12 REEHGISTE
+12 REERGIQTNS
-21 AGIEAVRAARE
+21 GPEAVQAARA
-32 RIAQGLPVF
+32 RMAMGLPAIAE
-41 PTQKSETS
+41 PEPETAAIS
-49 EPSDIRQSGSKFS
+49 HASKR
-62 EKIAHP
+62 IQP
-68 AKRRAG
+68 ARGRARDMA
-74 KILKAKA
+74 KAKS
-81 VTGSL
+81 VIR
-86 LGAENPD
+86 GALDPEASATKQTVGTNPP
-93 AHEKKQL
+93 EKKQL
-100 TGVDQN
+100 TGVDKS

-127 TLRAAGREAYINGR
+127 TLRTAGREAYSQGKA
-141 DADSD
+141 ADSK
-146 SLYARA
+146 SLFDKA
-152 DTIRTEKAAARARE
+152 DGVREMAEAPDFQPASLNPATEKNPYGVDNIPVYSGQIHEKYGLKDYLGAGVHAAAGTLSGMSNSVVHFFKAFNDLGEMGLSALTGQEAGHGLQPLWDLYDRLDANTQAQITEDIRTGKMSEPVYSVISGLVQQIPTIA
-166 LADKAAE
+166 LAILTGGGSVAAE
-173 EEQKQLQAY
+173 GAT
-182 IDKYARYAALTYNP
+182 AALGNPSAVEAGIKMLPQLFKDPQFLHSFIQSFGGTYKDAVENGANP
-196 DFAEKS
+196 AQAFLAGIVDGLPEAAIEV
-202 RYQTTANGKE
+202 G
-212 EFNNFFQNYSNT
+212 
-224 GFDDIAYD
+224 GGL
-232 YINRNETAIKRQE
+232 ETA
-245 LADIQDNAAFLGLDQ
+245 L
-260 SERLEMT
+260 SEGPVTGVKDLVRRV
-267 DDEIAIFNYL
+267 
-277 YAQDTAK
+277 
-284 GDTEHKSAYDFVK
+284 GKSA
-297 LLTGSLTARQR
+297 LEEGWEEIRQD
-308 AKAEEEWA
+308 
-316 AYARENPTKMS
+316 P
-327 AFSVL
+327 FS
-332 ESPMKGLAYLG
+332 GLAQMTYDPG
-343 QAVDYL
+343 V
-349 ADGKIDQNAGYNKFS
+349 NKFS
-364 YSNSA
+364 LTDDDAVVNPVRAAKSA
-369 IRNQVSQ
+369 FYAFITSSIS
-376 MVEDKWGGVGTF
+376 GGVGTTMRT
-388 AYQTGMSM
+388 AQDYYTL
-396 GDFLLN
+396 GDRVKES
-402 TAITGGNEA
+402 GNV
-411 LSLAIMGTGAAADA
+411 
-425 TIAAKDRGLS
+425 
-435 DNQSFALGTIA
+435 N
-446 GAAEIITEKVSIETL
+446 
-461 LDKTSLSESAFGYFL
+461 
-476 KNVLAEGSEEV
+476 
-487 GSDIINLVADV
+487 
-498 LISKDKSEWQTSM
+498 
-511 DAYERTG
+511 
-518 MTEKEAFWH
+518 
-527 AVEDQAANMGLD
+527 
-539 FLGGAVSGGVM
+539 
-550 AGAGIG
+550 
-556 INSAANRLDVLD
+556 
-568 SAANLRDSGDLS
+568 
-580 SMLLSAMN
+580 SMLLSAMDS
-588 LQNEALR
+588 QNEALR
-595 ERAFEM
+595 DQAAEM
-601 ADAIRS
+601 AYQIQH
-607 GKKPSA
+607 GKDPSA
-613 AEVRDFYTALSQERA
+613 AAVGRLALMVGEELNREQVRQVPSM
-628 RTRGSGDYAAPE
+628 PE
-640 ARQGA
+640 ARQG
-645 VSADQNGRQLPGDL
+645 SPLADESQQQISENFQVTDPELRHTAALVERQSP
-659 SMANPEEQYLL
+659 S
-670 AYLEQENAQET
+670 
-681 VQAVEEQQP
+681 EEQQP
-690 STSVRAAE
+690 SISVRTAE

-706 PSSTPPVKAENPF
+706 PSSTPSVKAEKPF

-781 AYRAWAAGQNDAKIT
+781 AYRAWAAGQNDARIT
-796 LAREQKAAKY
+796 LAQEQKAAKY
-806 AAVSGTDSGLVY
+806 AAVAGTDSGLVY

-839 RGYLT
+839 RVYLT

-899 FTHRMQELAPREYR
+899 FTHRMQELAPKEYR

-1247 RAKVQEAK
+1247 RTKVQEAK

-1595 YKARLDKLREQ
+1595 YKARLDKLRQQ

-1635 RDAAGKARQEARKL
+1635 RDAAGREKRAVREYQQK
-1649 RSRIIRHVGE
+1649 IRRTALD
-1659 LSRTLLRPND
+1659 LSRRLLNPTD
-1669 KKHIPETLRTAVSAM
+1669 SKHIPESLRGPVAAFLSSIDFSGKKQDTKIAEVWRNLQNKWLELSAGQSREDFSGEYLTIDPDLTERLKELIASDVPTRLDNLNRAEAEELWKVVAAVKAAVTAADRAVIEGKKTTAAEAGKDLILELSMRKARNPNQSSLSKNFADFFQYGMTDSTRFGEMFGPTMESLIGNLREGHNVMVRKWNEAVQYAEGLFGKEKVWEWGSGYADPKSFQLASGETLSLTPAQVMSLYLLNKREQGRRHLYKGGVESAETRGKHKRFGQGARTAVTEADVAQI
-1684 LESINLESPYRV
+1684 INSLTPQQKRV
-1696 DENGRRIKNGT
+1696 ADGLGY
-1707 GGPTRRTAAF
+1707 F
-1717 QALKAEYAKIAA
+1717 LSHQAA
-1729 EGELVIDPS
+1729 E
-1738 LFGDA
+1738 
-1743 AKDIQGGFDQVI
+1743 
-1755 AMKDIRLADMTLEQL
+1755 
-1770 ETVWQ
+1770 W
-1775 VVKAV
+1775 
-1780 ESGIRT
+1780 
-1786 EGKVL
+1786 
-1791 SKAKYQRT
+1791 
-1799 ADWAGALQA
+1799 
-1808 DTASRRAKGSLTSG
+1808 
-1822 HIALDLENPYTF
+1822 
-1834 FSHYGQ
+1834 
-1840 AGMDIYRSLR
+1840 
-1850 DAQDRQQQMK
+1850 
-1860 TQVARKIGELKLVD
+1860 
-1874 RKTLRDLEKTAKT
+1874 
-1887 FTTATGEKL
+1887 
-1896 TLTTAQVMD
+1896 
-1905 LYNLSKRQQAL
+1905 
-1916 GHLLGDGVVQPRVKS
+1916 
-1931 EHIRRGTNAIRLTEG
+1931 
-1946 DLAAITRTLTAEQK
+1946 
-1960 KMADALQEL
+1960 
-1969 TIGMLADFGNEASMA
+1969 GNEASMERFGYRKFTEENYFPIKSDRNYTRSSVESGDRPGTIAGLGMTKAVNKAANNPVLLEDVFDVFSRHVTEMA
-1984 AYGYKKFTGKDYWP
+1984 AYNAFYNRLEDFQAVWNWQDNRFHSVKDSLRTAGGDGANQYIRNLLTAVNGRATVERSLSETLLSKYK
-1998 IHVAGEEV
+1998 AGV
-2006 QVSVEKNRDNPR
+2006 
-2018 SVRNMGMAQSTQA
+2018 
-2031 GAANALNIFSVFDS
+2031 
-2045 FSDHVSDMTTYAA
+2045 
-2058 WLCPMEDMDR
+2058 
-2068 LFNYRYRD
+2068 
-2076 EAGNRTGKTVKG
+2076 
-2088 LLEEFGGPGS
+2088 
-2098 MKYWLKLMSDIQN
+2098 
-2111 GIGGSNDSIFW
+2111 IGGNLRVVIQQPTAYTRALTLMDGK
-2122 NYAGKTVGNLKGAAV
+2122 YLLRGLAGKVDTDIMK
-2137 KGNARVILQQATA
+2137 T
-2150 IFKAALPMEVRDLS
+2150 
-2164 RGFLKGVTKGS
+2164 
-2175 GWEKALQYAPIA
+2175 YAPIA
-2187 LKKDDGSF
+2187 LWKDWGYYETGNGK
-2195 DISSPRQMKD
+2195 QVKD
-2205 SLFDGRSLLQRADDL
+2205 LILGRHKAGDRFSEAMMALPGIMDNL
-2220 TSAPAGKADAWAW
+2220 TW
-2233 GKIWNACEWA
+2233 GRLWKACEYEIA
-2243 TAREHKEL
+2243 DTTDLKAGTDEFYR
-2251 AVGSDAFYQ
+2251 AVGK
-2260 ETARLFTQVIDQ
+2260 RFTEIIDK
-2272 TQVVDGVLQ
+2272 TQVVDSVFH
-2281 RSNIMRSS
+2281 RSQIMRSKNFGNQLATAFMAEPTKSYNAVMGAIRSLQNVSGAEGLRVPGELLFRWQNTLLKCQGVYMPDEDIQRTIRNLRHQRMTNMNVLGTMAAQIFEDSQNDHASAPPVDEEALFSAAVDTALESGQISASTLQHRLKVGYNTAS
-2289 NEVVKQA
+2289 N
-2296 TSFMGEPIM
+2296 
-2305 ALNILMQTYDQAR
+2305 
-2318 YETDPVKRKRAVK
+2318 
-2331 KMCRAVSA
+2331 
-2339 LIVTDVVN
+2339 
-2347 ALVQSLVDAA
+2347 LVDLMEKRGIIGPMEGAKPRQLLITKAQWQTTKSGNHDAGQNLASREHTAVNKDAA
-2357 RDDDRDKDY
+2357 SSENPDMKMRDFAQFHFRNVGLCIKDNQIVITTRVMTKY
-2366 AEKFRIALLGDYDP
+2366 GPGTTTASFNGKSIAVLSYKNPRMFSPGYIQFLMKPNVQIISTNPDLIAIAKEELPDILKIEFDNNAAPTMKLFMTRIA
-2380 NGTVWDNIRAGLSS
+2380 
-2394 NLIGNLNP
+2394 
-2402 LGRIPFVKD
+2402 
-2411 WLSQFQGYEVKRMDT
+2411 
-2426 QGIAELF
+2426 
-2433 NVSRKWEK
+2433 
-2441 LGNGRYTVAYLLK
+2441 
-2454 ETAAS
+2454 
-2459 LSKLFGAPV
+2459 
-2468 GNIMRDLSA
+2468 
-2477 TINTTIS
+2477 
-2484 FADSFGA
+2484 
-2491 DTVELRYRLSRTM
+2491 
-2504 YDVKNSQ
+2504 
-2511 NLGIFTGFI
+2511 
-2520 WEARQKGN
+2520 
-2528 EELASEIYNDLGRS
+2528 
-2542 GWTREQLDQRV
+2542 
-2553 NNLAQKAEKGTAA
+2553 
-2566 AQAYVDAEERGSAS
+2566 
-2580 GMEKAAETAGDLGIS
+2580 
-2595 DDEFKAMLNKERNR
+2595 
-2609 RKEKDEGPEPWEDI
+2609 EDI
-2623 GPDYWAGGNV
+2623 GIQLDI
-2633 SYSYDNLYQAVLNG
+2633 S
-2647 DASSVETIR
+2647 
-2656 RALEQDGK
+2656 
-2664 DAKAIDS
+2664 
-2671 AVKSRLRADLK
+2671 
-2682 EAFWESGSLSDSE
+2682 
-2695 VKKLSRLLA
+2695 
-2704 DWDESEDA
+2704 
-2712 AAYLEKDAW
+2712 
-2721 KKWKEAYRGGKGRFA
+2721 
-2736 EYKRYYDVLKKVF
+2736 
-2749 GYENE
+2749 
-2754 EIIRRGN
+2754 
-2761 VG
+2761 

>member
-32 RIAQGLPVF
+32 RIVQGLPVF

-49 EPSDIRQSGSKFS
+49 EQADTRQSGSKFS
-62 EKIAHP
+62 EKVPHP

-74 KILKAKA
+74 KILKSKA

-93 AHEKKQL
+93 AHEIKQL
-100 TGVDQN
+100 TGVDGN

-332 ESPMKGLAYLG
+332 ESPMKGLSYLG

-364 YSNSA
+364 YGNSA

-402 TAITGGNEA
+402 TAVTGGNEA

-435 DNQSFALGTIA
+435 DSQSFALGTIA

-556 INSAANRLDVLD
+556 INSVANRLDVLD

-670 AYLEQENAQET
+670 AYLEQENARESQET
-681 VQAVEEQQP
+681 GQTEPVQVKPVVRQEGPVRVKPMASQGQTRQHPTISVRAVEEQQ
-690 STSVRAAE
+690 S
-698 ERQSTRQQ
+698 QQ
-706 PSSTPPVKAENPF
+706 PSPTPSAKAEKPF

-727 GENGKAAYHYTIEH
+727 GENGKAAYNYTLEH

-781 AYRAWAAGQNDAKIT
+781 AYRAWAAGQNDAQVT
-796 LAREQKAAKY
+796 LAQEQKAAKY
-806 AAVSGTDSGLVY
+806 ASLAGQDSGLVY

-839 RGYLT
+839 RVYLT

-899 FTHRMQELAPREYR
+899 FTHRMQELAPKEYR
-913 TFRNSVLEG
+913 AFRNSVLEG

-933 YASQGVNL
+933 YASQGVHL

-964 LDQFIEKH
+964 LDQFIQKH

-1005 GKLEAALDAAAKQAR
+1005 GKLEAALNAAAKQAR

-1037 LKEDGDYGITEENH
+1037 LKEDGDYATVRRNQTESAGTGTF
-1051 RAAQSSGNHRDSGY
+1051 RGTSAQTDQT
-1065 DAQQRTTDTGRSG
+1065 ADTGRSG
-1078 QNRQGVGGEVRPEV
+1078 QNRQGVGGEVRSKMDQP
-1092 GTTIRREDFLREHRE
+1092 IRQEDFLREHRE
-1107 RGDRSVRLKGD
+1107 RGDRSVRLKSG

-1174 DGTDTKIAV
+1174 DGTDVKIAV
-1183 SANMETEGAATAYHE
+1183 SANLKTEGISTAYHE
-1198 AFHFMRDAAPA
+1198 AFHFLRDIAPA

-1215 GTIRGSI
+1215 GIIRGSI
-1222 VENESYETFSSRIA
+1222 VENKSYETFSSRIA

-1247 RAKVQEAK
+1247 RTKVQEAK

-1263 ICGEIMAQKSN
+1263 ICGEIMAQN
-1274 SEALHLIKDFVK
+1274 PDGEAWKLICEFV
-1286 NPEQLLIDVAQMYT
+1286 PDTDAVYSAVVDMYT
-1300 DFKAQQK
+1300 DFKARQK
-1307 GETNFSLKTGT
+1307 GETKFSLKTGT

-1376 AAKGLVEGH
+1376 AAKDLVENH

-1398 QGLYDTIGRWAS
+1398 QGLYDTIGRWAN

-1476 FKARQQD
+1476 FKARQND

-1494 IDQVYQ
+1494 MDQVYL

-1548 VTGAANEIMERFFD
+1548 VTGAANEIM
-1562 LPQTRKTFADRQE
+1562 
-1575 ARLSAAKANGKQ
+1575 AR
-1587 QVQKVREE
+1587 
-1595 YKARLDKLREQ
+1595 
-1606 NRQRVADTIDKE
+1606 
-1618 RAKRDQKI
+1618 
-1626 QALKDRYAA
+1626 
-1635 RDAAGKARQEARKL
+1635 
-1649 RSRIIRHVGE
+1649 
-1659 LSRTLLRPND
+1659 
-1669 KKHIPETLRTAVSAM
+1669 
-1684 LESINLESPYRV
+1684 
-1696 DENGRRIKNGT
+1696 
-1707 GGPTRRTAAF
+1707 
-1717 QALKAEYAKIAA
+1717 
-1729 EGELVIDPS
+1729 
-1738 LFGDA
+1738 
-1743 AKDIQGGFDQVI
+1743 
-1755 AMKDIRLADMTLEQL
+1755 
-1770 ETVWQ
+1770 
-1775 VVKAV
+1775 
-1780 ESGIRT
+1780 
-1786 EGKVL
+1786 
-1791 SKAKYQRT
+1791 
-1799 ADWAGALQA
+1799 
-1808 DTASRRAKGSLTSG
+1808 
-1822 HIALDLENPYTF
+1822 
-1834 FSHYGQ
+1834 
-1840 AGMDIYRSLR
+1840 
-1850 DAQDRQQQMK
+1850 
-1860 TQVARKIGELKLVD
+1860 
-1874 RKTLRDLEKTAKT
+1874 
-1887 FTTATGEKL
+1887 
-1896 TLTTAQVMD
+1896 
-1905 LYNLSKRQQAL
+1905 
-1916 GHLLGDGVVQPRVKS
+1916 
-1931 EHIRRGTNAIRLTEG
+1931 
-1946 DLAAITRTLTAEQK
+1946 
-1960 KMADALQEL
+1960 
-1969 TIGMLADFGNEASMA
+1969 SM
-1984 AYGYKKFTGKDYWP
+1984 
-1998 IHVAGEEV
+1998 
-2006 QVSVEKNRDNPR
+2006 
-2018 SVRNMGMAQSTQA
+2018 
-2031 GAANALNIFSVFDS
+2031 
-2045 FSDHVSDMTTYAA
+2045 
-2058 WLCPMEDMDR
+2058 
-2068 LFNYRYRD
+2068 
-2076 EAGNRTGKTVKG
+2076 
-2088 LLEEFGGPGS
+2088 
-2098 MKYWLKLMSDIQN
+2098 
-2111 GIGGSNDSIFW
+2111 
-2122 NYAGKTVGNLKGAAV
+2122 
-2137 KGNARVILQQATA
+2137 
-2150 IFKAALPMEVRDLS
+2150 
-2164 RGFLKGVTKGS
+2164 
-2175 GWEKALQYAPIA
+2175 
-2187 LKKDDGSF
+2187 
-2195 DISSPRQMKD
+2195 
-2205 SLFDGRSLLQRADDL
+2205 
-2220 TSAPAGKADAWAW
+2220 
-2233 GKIWNACEWA
+2233 
-2243 TAREHKEL
+2243 
-2251 AVGSDAFYQ
+2251 
-2260 ETARLFTQVIDQ
+2260 
-2272 TQVVDGVLQ
+2272 
-2281 RSNIMRSS
+2281 
-2289 NEVVKQA
+2289 
-2296 TSFMGEPIM
+2296 
-2305 ALNILMQTYDQAR
+2305 
-2318 YETDPVKRKRAVK
+2318 
-2331 KMCRAVSA
+2331 
-2339 LIVTDVVN
+2339 
-2347 ALVQSLVDAA
+2347 
-2357 RDDDRDKDY
+2357 
-2366 AEKFRIALLGDYDP
+2366 
-2380 NGTVWDNIRAGLSS
+2380 
-2394 NLIGNLNP
+2394 
-2402 LGRIPFVKD
+2402 
-2411 WLSQFQGYEVKRMDT
+2411 
-2426 QGIAELF
+2426 
-2433 NVSRKWEK
+2433 
-2441 LGNGRYTVAYLLK
+2441 
-2454 ETAAS
+2454 
-2459 LSKLFGAPV
+2459 
-2468 GNIMRDLSA
+2468 
-2477 TINTTIS
+2477 
-2484 FADSFGA
+2484 
-2491 DTVELRYRLSRTM
+2491 
-2504 YDVKNSQ
+2504 
-2511 NLGIFTGFI
+2511 
-2520 WEARQKGN
+2520 
-2528 EELASEIYNDLGRS
+2528 
-2542 GWTREQLDQRV
+2542 
-2553 NNLAQKAEKGTAA
+2553 
-2566 AQAYVDAEERGSAS
+2566 
-2580 GMEKAAETAGDLGIS
+2580 
-2595 DDEFKAMLNKERNR
+2595 
-2609 RKEKDEGPEPWEDI
+2609 
-2623 GPDYWAGGNV
+2623 
-2633 SYSYDNLYQAVLNG
+2633 
-2647 DASSVETIR
+2647 
-2656 RALEQDGK
+2656 
-2664 DAKAIDS
+2664 
-2671 AVKSRLRADLK
+2671 
-2682 EAFWESGSLSDSE
+2682 
-2695 VKKLSRLLA
+2695 
-2704 DWDESEDA
+2704 
-2712 AAYLEKDAW
+2712 
-2721 KKWKEAYRGGKGRFA
+2721 
-2736 EYKRYYDVLKKVF
+2736 
-2749 GYENE
+2749 
-2754 EIIRRGN
+2754 
-2761 VG
+2761 

>member
-1 MAITLEDIRKY
+1 M
-12 REEHGISTE
+12 
-21 AGIEAVRAARE
+21 
-32 RIAQGLPVF
+32 
-41 PTQKSETS
+41 
-49 EPSDIRQSGSKFS
+49 
-62 EKIAHP
+62 
-68 AKRRAG
+68 
-74 KILKAKA
+74 
-81 VTGSL
+81 
-86 LGAENPD
+86 
-93 AHEKKQL
+93 
-100 TGVDQN
+100 
-106 TRAAASA
+106 
-113 AKRYGVAFTGDPEE
+113 
-127 TLRAAGREAYINGR
+127 
-141 DADSD
+141 
-146 SLYARA
+146 
-152 DTIRTEKAAARARE
+152 
-166 LADKAAE
+166 
-173 EEQKQLQAY
+173 
-182 IDKYARYAALTYNP
+182 
-196 DFAEKS
+196 
-202 RYQTTANGKE
+202 
-212 EFNNFFQNYSNT
+212 
-224 GFDDIAYD
+224 
-232 YINRNETAIKRQE
+232 NE
-245 LADIQDNAAFLGLDQ
+245 
-260 SERLEMT
+260 
-267 DDEIAIFNYL
+267 
-277 YAQDTAK
+277 
-284 GDTEHKSAYDFVK
+284 
-297 LLTGSLTARQR
+297 
-308 AKAEEEWA
+308 
-316 AYARENPTKMS
+316 
-327 AFSVL
+327 
-332 ESPMKGLAYLG
+332 
-343 QAVDYL
+343 
-349 ADGKIDQNAGYNKFS
+349 
-364 YSNSA
+364 
-369 IRNQVSQ
+369 
-376 MVEDKWGGVGTF
+376 
-388 AYQTGMSM
+388 
-396 GDFLLN
+396 
-402 TAITGGNEA
+402 
-411 LSLAIMGTGAAADA
+411 
-425 TIAAKDRGLS
+425 
-435 DNQSFALGTIA
+435 
-446 GAAEIITEKVSIETL
+446 
-461 LDKTSLSESAFGYFL
+461 
-476 KNVLAEGSEEV
+476 
-487 GSDIINLVADV
+487 
-498 LISKDKSEWQTSM
+498 
-511 DAYERTG
+511 
-518 MTEKEAFWH
+518 
-527 AVEDQAANMGLD
+527 
-539 FLGGAVSGGVM
+539 
-550 AGAGIG
+550 
-556 INSAANRLDVLD
+556 
-568 SAANLRDSGDLS
+568 
-580 SMLLSAMN
+580 
-588 LQNEALR
+588 
-595 ERAFEM
+595 
-601 ADAIRS
+601 
-607 GKKPSA
+607 
-613 AEVRDFYTALSQERA
+613 
-628 RTRGSGDYAAPE
+628 
-640 ARQGA
+640 
-645 VSADQNGRQLPGDL
+645 
-659 SMANPEEQYLL
+659 
-670 AYLEQENAQET
+670 
-681 VQAVEEQQP
+681 
-690 STSVRAAE
+690 
-698 ERQSTRQQ
+698 
-706 PSSTPPVKAENPF
+706 
-719 SASLTESL
+719 
-727 GENGKAAYHYTIEH
+727 
-741 SDTAEDGV
+741 
-749 RPAFLAYYTYGL
+749 
-761 AGSNMENVPA
+761 
-771 EFARSLGQDG
+771 
-781 AYRAWAAGQNDAKIT
+781 
-796 LAREQKAAKY
+796 
-806 AAVSGTDSGLVY
+806 
-818 DDFVREA
+818 
-825 VSSGRSR
+825 
-832 VDVNGES
+832 
-839 RGYLT
+839 
-844 AETAEQLNQVARA
+844 
-857 LGVRVQFADSIRGGT
+857 
-872 ANAKISGSTILMEK
+872 
-886 NNPNPV
+886 
-892 MAVVGHE
+892 
-899 FTHRMQELAPREYR
+899 
-913 TFRNSVLEG
+913 
-922 KENRVREKLDA
+922 
-933 YASQGVNL
+933 
-941 TYEEAMDEA
+941 
-950 AADLAGL
+950 
-957 MMDDGKV
+957 
-964 LDQFIEKH
+964 
-972 RTDRTLLQKI
+972 
-982 RDAIRSFID
+982 
-991 KLTGKERKKAETTV
+991 
-1005 GKLEAALDAAAKQAR
+1005 
-1020 ALQDKAGRDTM
+1020 
-1031 DVTRHS
+1031 
-1037 LKEDGDYGITEENH
+1037 
-1051 RAAQSSGNHRDSGY
+1051 
-1065 DAQQRTTDTGRSG
+1065 
-1078 QNRQGVGGEVRPEV
+1078 
-1092 GTTIRREDFLREHRE
+1092 
-1107 RGDRSVRLKGD
+1107 
-1118 YLYAY
+1118 
-1123 HEATEAELND
+1123 

-1162 EVRISNQSVTIH
+1162 KTRTSTQSVTIH
-1174 DGTDTKIAV
+1174 DGADVKIAV
-1183 SANMETEGAATAYHE
+1183 SANMETEGISTAYHE
-1198 AFHFMRDAAPA
+1198 AFHFLRDVAPT
-1209 LRNKLQ
+1209 LRAKLQ
-1215 GTIRGSI
+1215 ETIR
-1222 VENESYETFSSRIA
+1222 ENIAENKSYETFSNRIA

-1247 RAKVQEAK
+1247 RTKVQEAK

-1263 ICGEIMAQKSN
+1263 ICGEIMARN
-1274 SEALHLIKDFVK
+1274 PGSEAWQLIRNFIPDTDAVYSAVV
-1286 NPEQLLIDVAQMYT
+1286 DMYT
-1300 DFKAQQK
+1300 DFKARQK
-1307 GETNFSLKTGT
+1307 GETKFSLKTGT

-1327 EENRL
+1327 EENQL

-1345 KHKDLRKS
+1345 KHKELRKS

-1376 AAKGLVEGH
+1376 AAKDLVENH

-1398 QGLYDTIGRWAS
+1398 QGLYDTIGRWAN

-1476 FKARQQD
+1476 FKARQND

-1575 ARLSAAKANGKQ
+1575 AKLDAAKANGKQ

-1606 NRQRVADTIDKE
+1606 NRQRVADAIDKE

-1684 LESINLESPYRV
+1684 LESINLESTYRV

-1707 GGPTRRTAAF
+1707 GSPTRRTAAF

-1840 AGMDIYRSLR
+1840 AGMDIYRALR
-1850 DAQDRQQQMK
+1850 DAQDRQQRMK

-2122 NYAGKTVGNLKGAAV
+2122 NYAGKMVGNLKGAAV

-2459 LSKLFGAPV
+2459 LSRLFGAPV

-2520 WEARQKGN
+2520 WEARQNGN

-2553 NNLAQKAEKGTAA
+2553 NNLAQKAEKGAAA

-2580 GMEKAAETAGDLGIS
+2580 GMEKAAEAAGDLGIS

-2609 RKEKDEGPEPWEDI
+2609 RKEKDEEPEPWEDI

-2656 RALEQDGK
+2656 KALEQDGK

-2704 DWDESEDA
+2704 EWDEGEDA

-2721 KKWKEAYRGGKGRFA
+2721 KKWKEAYRGGKGKFS

-2754 EIIRRGN
+2754 EIVRRGN

>member
-100 TGVDQN
+100 TGVDRN

-127 TLRAAGREAYINGR
+127 TLRTAGREAYINGR

-556 INSAANRLDVLD
+556 INSAANRLDVPD

-706 PSSTPPVKAENPF
+706 PSSTPPVKAEKPF

-844 AETAEQLNQVARA
+844 AETAEQLNQVARV

-1031 DVTRHS
+1031 DVARHS

-1107 RGDRSVRLKGD
+1107 RGDRSVRLKSG

-1222 VENESYETFSSRIA
+1222 AENESYETFSSRIA

-1247 RAKVQEAK
+1247 RTKVQEAK

-1307 GETNFSLKTGT
+1307 DETNFSLKTGT

-1327 EENRL
+1327 EENQL
-1332 LKEQMKD
+1332 LREQMKD

-1562 LPQTRKTFADRQE
+1562 LPQTKKTFADRQE
-1575 ARLSAAKANGKQ
+1575 AKLNAAKANGKQ

-1595 YKARLDKLREQ
+1595 YKERLDRLRQQ

-1635 RDAAGKARQEARKL
+1635 RDAAGREKRAVREYQQK
-1649 RSRIIRHVGE
+1649 IRRTALD
-1659 LSRTLLRPND
+1659 LSRRLLNPTD
-1669 KKHIPETLRTAVSAM
+1669 SKHIPESLRGPVAAFLSSIDFSGKKQDTKIAEVWRNLQNKWLELSAGQSREDFSGEYLTIDPDLTERLKELIASDVPTRLDNLNRAETEELWKVVAAVKAAVTAADRAVIEGKKTTAAEAGKDLILELSMRKARNPNQSSLSKNFADFFQYGMTDSTRFGEMFGPTMESLIGNLREGHNVMVRKWNEAVQYAEGLFGKEKVWKWGSGYADPKSFQLASGETLSLTPAQVMSLYLLNKREQGRRHLYKGGVESAETRGKHKRFGQGARTAVTEADVAQI
-1684 LESINLESPYRV
+1684 INSLTPQQKRV
-1696 DENGRRIKNGT
+1696 ADGLGY
-1707 GGPTRRTAAF
+1707 F
-1717 QALKAEYAKIAA
+1717 LSHQAA
-1729 EGELVIDPS
+1729 E
-1738 LFGDA
+1738 
-1743 AKDIQGGFDQVI
+1743 
-1755 AMKDIRLADMTLEQL
+1755 
-1770 ETVWQ
+1770 W
-1775 VVKAV
+1775 
-1780 ESGIRT
+1780 
-1786 EGKVL
+1786 
-1791 SKAKYQRT
+1791 
-1799 ADWAGALQA
+1799 
-1808 DTASRRAKGSLTSG
+1808 
-1822 HIALDLENPYTF
+1822 
-1834 FSHYGQ
+1834 
-1840 AGMDIYRSLR
+1840 
-1850 DAQDRQQQMK
+1850 
-1860 TQVARKIGELKLVD
+1860 
-1874 RKTLRDLEKTAKT
+1874 
-1887 FTTATGEKL
+1887 
-1896 TLTTAQVMD
+1896 
-1905 LYNLSKRQQAL
+1905 
-1916 GHLLGDGVVQPRVKS
+1916 
-1931 EHIRRGTNAIRLTEG
+1931 
-1946 DLAAITRTLTAEQK
+1946 
-1960 KMADALQEL
+1960 
-1969 TIGMLADFGNEASMA
+1969 GNEASMERFGYRKFTEENYFPIRSDRNYTRSSVENGDRPGTIAGLGMTKSVNKAANNPVLLEDVFDVFSRHVTEMA
-1984 AYGYKKFTGKDYWP
+1984 AYNAFYNRLEDFQAVWNWQDNRFHSVKDSLRTAGGDGANQYIRNLLTAVNGRATVERSLSETLLSKYK
-1998 IHVAGEEV
+1998 AGV
-2006 QVSVEKNRDNPR
+2006 
-2018 SVRNMGMAQSTQA
+2018 
-2031 GAANALNIFSVFDS
+2031 
-2045 FSDHVSDMTTYAA
+2045 
-2058 WLCPMEDMDR
+2058 
-2068 LFNYRYRD
+2068 
-2076 EAGNRTGKTVKG
+2076 
-2088 LLEEFGGPGS
+2088 
-2098 MKYWLKLMSDIQN
+2098 
-2111 GIGGSNDSIFW
+2111 IGGNLRVVIQQPTAYTRALTLMDGK
-2122 NYAGKTVGNLKGAAV
+2122 YLLRGLAGKVDADIMKT
-2137 KGNARVILQQATA
+2137 
-2150 IFKAALPMEVRDLS
+2150 
-2164 RGFLKGVTKGS
+2164 
-2175 GWEKALQYAPIA
+2175 YAPIA
-2187 LKKDDGSF
+2187 LWKDWGYYETGNGK
-2195 DISSPRQMKD
+2195 QVKD
-2205 SLFDGRSLLQRADDL
+2205 LILGRHKAGDRFSEAMMALPGIMDNL
-2220 TSAPAGKADAWAW
+2220 TW
-2233 GKIWNACEWA
+2233 GRLWKACEYEIA
-2243 TAREHKEL
+2243 DTTDLKAGTDEFYR
-2251 AVGSDAFYQ
+2251 AVGK
-2260 ETARLFTQVIDQ
+2260 RFTEVIDK
-2272 TQVVDGVLQ
+2272 TQVVDSVFH
-2281 RSNIMRSS
+2281 RSQIMRSK
-2289 NEVVKQA
+2289 NFGNQLA
-2296 TSFMGEPIM
+2296 TAFMAEPTKSYNAVMGAIRSLQN
-2305 ALNILMQTYDQAR
+2305 ASGAEGRKAAAR
-2318 YETDPVKRKRAVK
+2318 GVR
-2331 KMCRAVSA
+2331 RAVSA
-2339 LIVTDVVN
+2339 YIVTNVVN
-2347 ALVQSLVDAA
+2347 ALVVSLMDAA
-2357 RDDDRDKDY
+2357 RDDDRDKDFF
-2366 AEKFRIALLGDYDP
+2366 EKYRAALLGEYDA
-2380 NGTVWDNIRAGLSS
+2380 NGTIWDNIRAGLSA
-2394 NLIGNLNP
+2394 NLVENLNP
-2402 LGRIPFVKD
+2402 MALIPYLKD
-2411 WLSQFQGYEVKRMDT
+2411 AMNLLEGYEIKRMDM
-2426 QGIAELF
+2426 QGVSEL
-2433 NVSRKWEK
+2433 VSSVKKWEK
-2441 LGNGRYTVAYLLK
+2441 LGDGRYTVAYLLK
-2454 ETAAS
+2454 DTAES
-2459 LSKLFGAPV
+2459 LSKLTGIPM
-2468 GNIMRDLSA
+2468 GNILRELS
-2477 TINTTIS
+2477 TLTNTGIS
-2484 FADSFGA
+2484 VADSFGA

-2553 NNLAQKAEKGTAA
+2553 NNLAQKAEKGAAA

-2609 RKEKDEGPEPWEDI
+2609 RKEKDEEPEPWEDI

-2704 DWDESEDA
+2704 EWDDGEDA

-2721 KKWKEAYRGGKGRFA
+2721 KKWKEAYRGGKGKFA
-2736 EYKRYYDVLKKVF
+2736 EYKRYYDVLKNVF
-2749 GYENE
+2749 GKEHE
-2754 EIIRRGN
+2754 EIVRRGK
-2761 VG
+2761 

>member
-1 MAITLEDIRKY
+1 MALTIENIKKY
-12 REEHGISTE
+12 REERGIQTNS
-21 AGIEAVRAARE
+21 GPEAVQAARA
-32 RIAQGLPVF
+32 RMAMGLPAIAE
-41 PTQKSETS
+41 PEPETAAIS
-49 EPSDIRQSGSKFS
+49 HASKR
-62 EKIAHP
+62 IQP
-68 AKRRAG
+68 ARGRARDMA
-74 KILKAKA
+74 KAKS
-81 VTGSL
+81 VIR
-86 LGAENPD
+86 GALDPEASAPKQTVGTNPP
-93 AHEKKQL
+93 EKKQL
-100 TGVDQN
+100 TGVDKS

-127 TLRAAGREAYINGR
+127 TLRTAGREAYSQGKA
-141 DADSD
+141 ADSK
-146 SLYARA
+146 SLFDKA
-152 DTIRTEKAAARARE
+152 DGVREMAEAPDFQPASLNPATEKNPYGVDNIPVYSGQIHEKYGLKDYLGAGVHAAAGTLSGMSNSVVHFFKAFNDLGEMGLSALTGQEAGHGLQPLWDLYDRLDANTQAQITEDIRTGKMSEPVYSVISGLVQQIPTIA
-166 LADKAAE
+166 LAILTGGGSVAAE
-173 EEQKQLQAY
+173 GAT
-182 IDKYARYAALTYNP
+182 AALGNPSAVEAGIKMLPQLFKDPQFLHSFIQSFGGTYKDAVENGANP
-196 DFAEKS
+196 AQAFLAGIVDGLPEAAIEV
-202 RYQTTANGKE
+202 G
-212 EFNNFFQNYSNT
+212 
-224 GFDDIAYD
+224 GGL
-232 YINRNETAIKRQE
+232 ETA
-245 LADIQDNAAFLGLDQ
+245 L
-260 SERLEMT
+260 SEGPVTGVKDLVRRV
-267 DDEIAIFNYL
+267 
-277 YAQDTAK
+277 
-284 GDTEHKSAYDFVK
+284 GKSA
-297 LLTGSLTARQR
+297 LEEGWEEIRQD
-308 AKAEEEWA
+308 
-316 AYARENPTKMS
+316 P
-327 AFSVL
+327 FS
-332 ESPMKGLAYLG
+332 GLAQMTYDPG
-343 QAVDYL
+343 V
-349 ADGKIDQNAGYNKFS
+349 NKFS
-364 YSNSA
+364 LTDDDAVVNPVRAAKSA
-369 IRNQVSQ
+369 FYAFITSSIS
-376 MVEDKWGGVGTF
+376 GGVGTTMRT
-388 AYQTGMSM
+388 AQDYYTL
-396 GDFLLN
+396 GDRVKES
-402 TAITGGNEA
+402 GNV
-411 LSLAIMGTGAAADA
+411 
-425 TIAAKDRGLS
+425 
-435 DNQSFALGTIA
+435 N
-446 GAAEIITEKVSIETL
+446 
-461 LDKTSLSESAFGYFL
+461 
-476 KNVLAEGSEEV
+476 
-487 GSDIINLVADV
+487 
-498 LISKDKSEWQTSM
+498 
-511 DAYERTG
+511 
-518 MTEKEAFWH
+518 
-527 AVEDQAANMGLD
+527 
-539 FLGGAVSGGVM
+539 
-550 AGAGIG
+550 
-556 INSAANRLDVLD
+556 
-568 SAANLRDSGDLS
+568 
-580 SMLLSAMN
+580 SMLLSAMDS
-588 LQNEALR
+588 QNETLR
-595 ERAFEM
+595 DQAAEM
-601 ADAIRS
+601 AYQIQH
-607 GKKPSA
+607 GKDPSA
-613 AEVRDFYTALSQERA
+613 AAVGRLALMVGEELNREQVRQIPSM
-628 RTRGSGDYAAPE
+628 PE
-640 ARQGA
+640 ARQG
-645 VSADQNGRQLPGDL
+645 SPLADESQQQISENFQVTDPELRHTAALVERQSP
-659 SMANPEEQYLL
+659 S
-670 AYLEQENAQET
+670 
-681 VQAVEEQQP
+681 EEQQP
-690 STSVRAAE
+690 SISVRTAE

-706 PSSTPPVKAENPF
+706 PSSTPSAKVEKPF

-727 GENGKAAYHYTIEH
+727 GENGKAAYNYTLEH

-781 AYRAWAAGQNDAKIT
+781 AYRAWAAGQNDARIT
-796 LAREQKAAKY
+796 LAQEQKAAKY
-806 AAVSGTDSGLVY
+806 AAVAGTDSGLVY

-839 RGYLT
+839 RVYLT

-1222 VENESYETFSSRIA
+1222 AENESYETFSSRIA

-1247 RAKVQEAK
+1247 RTKVQEAK

-1575 ARLSAAKANGKQ
+1575 TRLSAAKANGKQ

-1595 YKARLDKLREQ
+1595 YKARLDKLRQQ

-1684 LESINLESPYRV
+1684 LESINLESTYRV

-1707 GGPTRRTAAF
+1707 GSPTRRTAAF

-2122 NYAGKTVGNLKGAAV
+2122 NYAGKMVGNLKGAAV

-2150 IFKAALPMEVRDLS
+2150 YFKAALPMEVRDLS

-2175 GWEKALQYAPIA
+2175 GWEKALKYAPIA

-2243 TAREHKEL
+2243 TAREHKAL

-2260 ETARLFTQVIDQ
+2260 ETARLFTEVIDQ

-2305 ALNILMQTYDQAR
+2305 ALNLLMQTYDQAR

-2580 GMEKAAETAGDLGIS
+2580 GMEKAAEAAGDLGIS

-2721 KKWKEAYRGGKGRFA
+2721 KKWKEAYRGGKGKFA
-2736 EYKRYYDVLKKVF
+2736 EYKRYYDVLKNVF
-2749 GYENE
+2749 GKEHE
-2754 EIIRRGN
+2754 EIVRRGN